1 MLAFIIIGSTLSG
14 ILLGLRFKVFVLVP
28 AILLAMGV
36 LIASSHELKMITL
49 TLFGTAVS
57 LQIGYLMG
65 CIVRVVAGA
74 YLQARM
80 TLRDHFQVGTRY

>member
-1 MLAFIIIGSTLSG
+1 MLVFIILGAISG

-49 TLFGTAVS
+49 IVFGTAVS
-57 LQIGYLMG
+57 LQMGYLVG

-74 YLQARM
+74 YLRARM